1 MKISAKG
8 MFKRLGYQKERIL
21 NERFISYRKPNGDSF
36 CYIQFDLKD
45 KTYNA
50 HYFGPKGGCFP
61 QILSIKEIL
70 AIQKQ
75 IEELG
80 CEFTYEWKRNV

>member
-1 MKISAKG
+1 MSRKQIDQKIRKQV
-8 MFKRLGYQKERIL
+8 YQ
-21 NERFISYRKPNGDSF
+21 
-36 CYIQFDLKD
+36 
-45 KTYNA
+45 TYNA

-80 CEFTYEWKRNV
+80 CEFTYECKRNV

>member
-8 MFKRLGYQKERIL
+8 MFKRLGYERERIL
-21 NERFISYRKPNGDSF
+21 NERFILYRKPRGTGL
-36 CYIQFDLKD
+36 CQIQFDLKE
-45 KTYNA
+45 KTYEA
-50 HYFGPKGGCFP
+50 HYFDLKGCHP
-61 QILSIKEIL
+61 HILSIKEIL

-80 CEFTYEWKRNV
+80 GGFTYECRTNV

>member
-8 MFKRLGYQKERIL
+8 MFKRLGYVRERIL
-21 NERFISYRKPNGDSF
+21 NERFISYRKPNGNSF
-36 CYIQFDLKD
+36 CYIQFDLKK

-50 HYFGPKGGCFP
+50 HYFGPKGGCFQ
-61 QILSIKEIL
+61 QILSSKEML

-75 IEELG
+75 IDELG
-80 CEFTYEWKRNV
+80 GEFTYEC

>member
-8 MFKRLGYQKERIL
+8 MFKKLGYKQEKTL
-21 NERFISYRKPNGDSF
+21 NERFISYKKPYGTGF
-36 CYIQFDLKD
+36 IYIQFDLKD
-45 KTYNA
+45 KTYEAFYLGQNGRI
-50 HYFGPKGGCFP
+50 YP

-75 IEELG
+75 FEELG
-80 CEFTYEWKRNV
+80 DEFTYECTTDV